1 MLKKLDFYIIKGFL
15 GTFFF
20 SIVVIMSIAIVFDIQ
35 EKFDDFIE
43 HSVPLKEIIFD
54 YYVNFVPY
62 YVNLFSS
69 LFVFI
74 AVIYFTSHMANN
86 SEIIAIH
93 SSGVSLNRFLRPYM
107 ISASILTVLSWFL
120 IMYIIPDA
128 NKVRLAFEDKYVF
141 SRFQNWDRD
150 MHKQVRPGVFVYIES
165 YNVDTEHAFRF
176 SMEKIVDGKLVS
188 KLNSAYA
195 KWDEDAEKWNVYD
208 YYIRDFT
215 PQGEEVIERGRMIDT
230 VFYLTPEDFKQRTV
244 YVERLT
250 IDELNEHIATQ
261 KLQGSG
267 NLNRLLVQKYQRW
280 AYPFSTFILTIL
292 GVSLSNRKKRGSTV
306 VNVVLGLLLMFT
318 YILFMQI
325 STTFTIKANLDPF
338 ISVWI
343 PNIVYAIIAFALY
356 MKAKI

>member
-1 MLKKLDFYIIKGFL
+1 MLKKIDLYIIKGFL

-20 SIVVIMSIAIVFDIQ
+20 SIVIIMSIAIVFDIQ

-43 HSVPLKEIIFD
+43 APLKEIIFD
-54 YYVNFVPY
+54 YYLNFIPF

-74 AVIYFTSHMANN
+74 SVVYFTSRIANN

-93 SSGVSLNRFLRPYM
+93 ASGISLNRFLRPYM
-107 ISASILTVLSWFL
+107 ISASILAILSWFM

-128 NKVRLAFEDKYVF
+128 NKIRLAFEDKYVF

-150 MHKQVRPGVFVYIES
+150 IHRQVRPGIFVYIES
-165 YNVDTEHAFRF
+165 YNVDTENAFRF
-176 SMEKIVDGKLVS
+176 SMERIENGKLVS

-195 KWDEDAEKWNVYD
+195 KWNDETERWNVYD
-208 YYIRDFT
+208 YTIRNFYKDSHSIKT
-215 PQGEEVIERGRMIDT
+215 GHVIDT
-230 VFYLTPEDFKQRTV
+230 VFYLVPDDFKQRTV

-250 IDELNEHIATQ
+250 IEELNEHIATQ
-261 KLQGSG
+261 KLQGTG
-267 NLNRLLVQKYQRW
+267 NMNRLLVQKYQRW

-292 GVSLSNRKKRGSTV
+292 GVSLANRKKRGSTV
-306 VNVVLGLLLMFT
+306 VNVVLGLMLMFT

-325 STTFTIKANLDPF
+325 STTFTIKANFDPLLA
-338 ISVWI
+338 VWI
-343 PNIVYAIIAFALY
+343 PNVVYAIIAFVLY